1 MPADV
6 RLFEVNGLE
15 CDESI
20 LTGESVPVEKNEQ
33 VLAANVNADKN
44 NANVGMY
51 T

>member
-15 CDESI
+15 CDEAI
-20 LTGESVPVEKNEQ
+20 LTGESLPVEKNEQ
-33 VLAANVNADKN
+33 VLAAAKVNTSTDN
-44 NANVGMY
+44 NAGMY